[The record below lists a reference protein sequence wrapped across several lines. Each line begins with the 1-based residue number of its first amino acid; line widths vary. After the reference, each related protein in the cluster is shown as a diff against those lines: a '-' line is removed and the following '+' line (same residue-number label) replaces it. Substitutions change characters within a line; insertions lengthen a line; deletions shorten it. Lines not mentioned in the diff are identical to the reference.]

1 MATPG
6 APTLQAIASRRMLER
21 ARPRPRKLSARLSGQ
36 ERTVLRE
43 LARGS
48 STEQIAEL
56 LVVSPHTV
64 RTHVKNGMRKLD
76 ARTRAHAVAIALSE
90 GAIKFEPRPD
100 A

>member
-6 APTLQAIASRRMLER
+6 VPTLQAIASRRMLAER
-21 ARPRPRKLSARLSGQ
+21 ARSRPRKLSARLSGQ

-76 ARTRAHAVAIALSE
+76 ARTRAHAVAVPPHE
-90 GAIKFEPRPD
+90 GAGEVEPPPE
-100 A
+100 